1 MTNMGTQGLQE
12 FQLDGVHCA
21 LEIKRYPGGV
31 VILTI
36 TGTDIGE
43 FGARPM
49 LALKECVVDAE
60 PVRLFIDA
68 REVRGASISVSG
80 EWAVWLRAQKANLR
94 SISMLTGSRYVEITA
109 DFVRRFAELES
120 IMRVYTDAVA
130 FDAALAEAIA

>member
-12 FQLDGVHCA
+12 FHLDGVHCA
-21 LEIKRYPGGV
+21 LQIKRYPGGV

-36 TGTDIGE
+36 SGTDIGE

-49 LALKECVVDAE
+49 LALKEWVVDAE

-80 EWAVWLRAQKANLR
+80 EWAIWLRAQKANLQ

-120 IMRVYTDAVA
+120 IMRVYTDPVA